1 MNDMKYLIKNSVP
14 VCCSIVLG
22 LSILTS
28 STVYLKA
35 AETSPEK
42 VTTSVKLP
50 TAKEIIDR
58 FVKEC
63 GGKEAMLK
71 HKSYHSRGKLEMSG
85 QGISGDLE
93 IFAAEPN
100 RFLVKTKIE
109 GFGDIA
115 QGFDGKVGWSMDP
128 AQGPML
134 LKGKMLDQIK
144 DQAEFY
150 GTFHDEAQYKS
161 MEVVGIE
168 KYDSV
173 DCYKLKLVRKSGQ
186 ESQEFFEVKTG
197 LLRGV
202 AATHA
207 TPLGDMPVTTTL
219 TDYKE
224 FEGVKMPTKI
234 AQKLAA
240 FQQVMN
246 LRTVE
251 ANCVPDSVFELPDPI
266 KALVK

>member
-1 MNDMKYLIKNSVP
+1 MKYLNNYSVQTWLT
-14 VCCSIVLG
+14 ITLG
-22 LSILTS
+22 LSLLAS
-28 STVYLKA
+28 PVAFLQA
-35 AETSPEK
+35 ADAPKEESK
-42 VTTSVKLP
+42 SSVKLP
-50 TAKEIIDR
+50 SAKEIIDR

-71 HKSYHSRGKLEMSG
+71 HKSYHSMGKLEMFG

-93 IFAAEPN
+93 IFAAAPN

-109 GFGDIA
+109 GFGDIT

-144 DQAEFY
+144 EQAEFY
-150 GTFHDEAQYKS
+150 GTLHNEDQYKS
-161 MEVVGIE
+161 MEVIGIE
-168 KYDSV
+168 KYESV
-173 DCYKLKLVRKSGQ
+173 DCYKMKLIWKSGQ
-186 ESQEFFEVKTG
+186 ESHEFFDVKTG
-197 LLRGV
+197 LMIGMM
-202 AATHA
+202 ATHA
-207 TPLGDMPVTTTL
+207 TPMGEIPVTTTL

-234 AQKLAA
+234 AQKLAT

-246 LRTVE
+246 LRNVE
-251 ANCVPDSVFELPDPI
+251 ANSVPDSVFDLPDPI